1 MGVLEQALANLAAVN
16 VAGVTSYALGA
27 TPERLTRAQLPAL
40 LILPDA
46 AHEVA
51 EGAQP
56 NAFSAGDARLAVQVV
71 HVLLSAPVAVGMG
84 RRDAWPALIPLVD
97 AYVEA
102 LAADATLDGVLPV
115 PLRFT
120 VRMGVVRYGG
130 VDYWGATFRHLWTL
144 HVGG

>member
-16 VAGVTSYALGA
+16 VAGATSYALGA

-46 AHEVA
+46 AREA

-56 NAFSAGDARLAVQVV
+56 NAFSAGDARLRVQVA
-71 HVLLSAPVAVGMG
+71 HVLLSAPVAAGMG

-102 LAADATLDGVLPV
+102 LAADATLGGALPV

-144 HVGG
+144 HVD